1 MVELTSK
8 SSYRIFIFRK
18 SDTLILFYSEP
29 ILGSST
35 PKSGSWY
42 VGESHFRIQA
52 LYLGTVLINIP
63 KVKTFVIRT
72 HILVG
77 DKEMHGDMT
86 VTILKYAN
94 TPHSKRRRKH
104 WLQDDSL
111 NLKDHLDLYRHSFLN
126 LYSQKQLYRYKDET
140 KNVKVI
146 TNQWFWIEG
155 T

>member
-1 MVELTSK
+1 M
-8 SSYRIFIFRK
+8 IFGILATNK
-18 SDTLILFYSEP
+18 TLSQGQLIA
-29 ILGSST
+29 
-35 PKSGSWY
+35 
-42 VGESHFRIQA
+42 VGESQRKIQA

-104 WLQDDSL
+104 MPA
-111 NLKDHLDLYRHSFLN
+111 
-126 LYSQKQLYRYKDET
+126 
-140 KNVKVI
+140 
-146 TNQWFWIEG
+146 G
-155 T
+155 

>member
-8 SSYRIFIFRK
+8 V
-18 SDTLILFYSEP
+18 LIGSLFYTKVIFG
-29 ILGSST
+29 ILATHKTLSQGQLIA
-35 PKSGSWY
+35 
-42 VGESHFRIQA
+42 VGESQRKIQA

-94 TPHSKRRRKH
+94 TPH
-104 WLQDDSL
+104 
-111 NLKDHLDLYRHSFLN
+111 
-126 LYSQKQLYRYKDET
+126 
-140 KNVKVI
+140 
-146 TNQWFWIEG
+146 
-155 T
+155 

>member
-1 MVELTSK
+1 MTLLSTFTLT
-8 SSYRIFIFRK
+8 RFWDPRHTNRAV
-18 SDTLILFYSEP
+18 DT
-29 ILGSST
+29 
-35 PKSGSWY
+35 
-42 VGESHFRIQA
+42 VGESQRKIQA

-104 WLQDDSL
+104 MPA
-111 NLKDHLDLYRHSFLN
+111 
-126 LYSQKQLYRYKDET
+126 
-140 KNVKVI
+140 
-146 TNQWFWIEG
+146 G
-155 T
+155 

>member
-8 SSYRIFIFRK
+8 SSYRILILHK
-18 SDTLILFYSEP
+18 SDLWYPRNTIRDQNTFPGAVDCSRREP
-29 ILGSST
+29 
-35 PKSGSWY
+35 KKK
-42 VGESHFRIQA
+42 IQA

-94 TPHSKRRRKH
+94 TPHSKCRRKCMPA
-104 WLQDDSL
+104 
-111 NLKDHLDLYRHSFLN
+111 
-126 LYSQKQLYRYKDET
+126 
-140 KNVKVI
+140 
-146 TNQWFWIEG
+146 G
-155 T
+155 